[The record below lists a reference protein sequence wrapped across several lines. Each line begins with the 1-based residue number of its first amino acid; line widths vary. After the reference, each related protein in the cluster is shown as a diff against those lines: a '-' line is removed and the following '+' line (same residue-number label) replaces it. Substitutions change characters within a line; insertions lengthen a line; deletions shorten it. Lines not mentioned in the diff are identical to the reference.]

1 MDQCSSQRSKISFLW
16 NVVKGGPKERTDGCA
31 VQNSMYSTAATV
43 KPVAECGC
51 GGKRI
56 FSSNYTGER
65 KDLVMHRVQGAD
77 RMEDDDDAIDDEGLG
92 LSSLS
97 LSLRPFKRT
106 KAKKV
111 CSLGLRSPPQNF
123 YNAVLPSLL
132 SSRSLNARA
141 CITDGRQ
148 TGAAAH
154 ALSPPMGALC
164 PLSPGS
170 VTRTESSDWSL

>member
-1 MDQCSSQRSKISFLW
+1 MDVQCKI
-16 NVVKGGPKERTDGCA
+16 PCIRRR
-31 VQNSMYSTAATV
+31 AATV
-43 KPVAECGC
+43 KPVAERGC

-77 RMEDDDDAIDDEGLG
+77 RMEDDDEAIDDAGLG
-92 LSSLS
+92 LASLS

-123 YNAVLPSLL
+123 YNAVLPSFL

-148 TGAAAH
+148 TGAAH
-154 ALSPPMGALC
+154 ALPPMGALC

-170 VTRTESSDWSL
+170 VTGTESSDWSL

>member
-1 MDQCSSQRSKISFLW
+1 
-16 NVVKGGPKERTDGCA
+16 
-31 VQNSMYSTAATV
+31 
-43 KPVAECGC
+43 
-51 GGKRI
+51 
-56 FSSNYTGER
+56 
-65 KDLVMHRVQGAD
+65 MHRVQGAD
-77 RMEDDDDAIDDEGLG
+77 RREDEDDDDAIDDEGLG
-92 LSSLS
+92 LAA

-111 CSLGLRSPPQNF
+111 CSLGLRSPPENF
-123 YNAVLPSLL
+123 YNAVPSSFL

-148 TGAAAH
+148 TGAAH
-154 ALSPPMGALC
+154 ALPPMGALC